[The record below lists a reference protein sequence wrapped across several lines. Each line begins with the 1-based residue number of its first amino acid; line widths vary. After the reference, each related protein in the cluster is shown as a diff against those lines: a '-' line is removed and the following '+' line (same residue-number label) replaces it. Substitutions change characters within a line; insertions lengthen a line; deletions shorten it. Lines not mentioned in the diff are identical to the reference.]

1 MTGASKDN
9 PDPLQASL
17 VDLPEGDAERDTVT
31 AFFHKSL
38 GLAAGKTVNFVSIKR
53 IESLSLWQS
62 FVAKRSQM
70 QKRAAAEGLDQAA
83 VAAYERTW
91 MFHGTFPDVIPKI
104 CGQGFNRSFCG
115 RNAVRYGKGVYFA
128 TNSRYSNSYAQPD
141 SNGIQRMFLCRVAV
155 GEFCVG
161 HNGQLVPDVRDA
173 NRGLLYDST
182 TDSLTDGNRNMFV
195 VYHDAQAYPEY
206 LLEYKMQ

>member
-83 VAAYERTW
+83 VAA
-91 MFHGTFPDVIPKI
+91 VLVAA
-104 CGQGFNRSFCG
+104 
-115 RNAVRYGKGVYFA
+115 AV
-128 TNSRYSNSYAQPD
+128 
-141 SNGIQRMFLCRVAV
+141 VAPV
-155 GEFCVG
+155 
-161 HNGQLVPDVRDA
+161 Q
-173 NRGLLYDST
+173 T
-182 TDSLTDGNRNMFV
+182 
-195 VYHDAQAYPEY
+195 
-206 LLEYKMQ
+206 

>member
-83 VAAYERTW
+83 VAAYEGGGGRMRGGST
-91 MFHGTFPDVIPKI
+91 PK
-104 CGQGFNRSFCG
+104 
-115 RNAVRYGKGVYFA
+115 A
-128 TNSRYSNSYAQPD
+128 SRW
-141 SNGIQRMFLCRVAV
+141 RC
-155 GEFCVG
+155 CC
-161 HNGQLVPDVRDA
+161 
-173 NRGLLYDST
+173 T
-182 TDSLTDGNRNMFV
+182 
-195 VYHDAQAYPEY
+195 
-206 LLEYKMQ
+206 